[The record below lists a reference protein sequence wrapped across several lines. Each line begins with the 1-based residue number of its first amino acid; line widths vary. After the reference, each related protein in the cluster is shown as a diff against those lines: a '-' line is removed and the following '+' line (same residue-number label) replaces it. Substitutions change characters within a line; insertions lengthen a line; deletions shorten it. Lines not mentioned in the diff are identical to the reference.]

1 MLVERNHVFSRSKAI
16 VSARELDD
24 KSYHQF
30 REFLEQQCGIVLGE
44 NKQYLVKSRLAP
56 LMSKFD
62 VPSLSELVTRTLS
75 PVERQLRAVVIDA
88 MTTNETLWFR
98 DEYPFELLKKRILPE
113 FKSQRMPLKIWSAAS
128 SSGQEPY
135 SIAMTIKEFQQINP
149 GSLSGGAQIT
159 GTDISNTMLE
169 HCKYAHYDSLA
180 LARGLSAERK
190 RQFFENG
197 DNGMSKVKDSVKS
210 LVNFRQ
216 LNLLNSYSLMGR
228 FDIVFCRNVL
238 IYFAPEVKAKILS
251 QIHGVLNKGGYL
263 FLGASE
269 SLSGLNQNF
278 DMIRCNPGIIYQKKS

>member
-1 MLVERNHVFSRSKAI
+1 
-16 VSARELDD
+16 VSARQLDD

-30 REFLEQQCGIVLGE
+30 RTFLEQQCGIVLGD

-62 VPSLSELVTRTLS
+62 VSSLGELVTRTLS
-75 PVERQLRAVVIDA
+75 PIERQLRAAVIDA

-98 DEYPFELLKKRILPE
+98 DDYPFKLLKNKLLPD
-113 FKSQRMPLKIWSAAS
+113 FANRRTPVKIWSAAS

-135 SIAMTIKEFQQINP
+135 SIAMSVLEYQQSNP
-149 GSLSGGAQIT
+149 GSFPRGVQVI
-159 GTDISNTMLE
+159 GTDISSTMLE
-169 HCKYAHYDSLA
+169 HCKYGHYDSLA
-180 LARGLSAERK
+180 LARGLSPERK

-197 DNGMSKVKDSVKS
+197 DNGMLKIKNEVKKMVS
-210 LVNFRQ
+210 FRP

-238 IYFAPEVKAKILS
+238 IYFSPEIKTQIIS
-251 QIHGVLNKGGYL
+251 QIHDTLNEGGYL

-269 SLSGLNQNF
+269 SLSGLNDDFN
-278 DMIRCNPGIIYQKKS
+278 MLRCNPGIVYQKK